1 MKTLQFLAITVVTV
15 LLITACKK
23 DKSDQTDTRK
33 TLLVKMTNSS
43 GSFVYEYDQQNRL
56 VSETFYRA
64 ATPTEMDY
72 KETYSEF
79 NAAGQPVKI
88 TVMGDESVAS
98 GTAMYD
104 GQNRI
109 VKITYY
115 NAASVAVSSQNFTY
129 SGNTVEQS
137 VRNERTGT
145 VSSKEVYTFNN
156 EGNIVS
162 REIYSISGSVV
173 QRLTNKTFDSKKSVR
188 EFYYPVMGIN
198 LSVNNVSSSE
208 TTVTGS
214 GQVYQFTYNNEY
226 NEDGY
231 PVKITTKN
239 VTLGQESIIT
249 YGYIKK

>member
-1 MKTLQFLAITVVTV
+1 MKLVSTVIIIFCAISFN
-15 LLITACKK
+15 ACKK
-23 DKSDQTDTRK
+23 DKTDQTDTRK
-33 TLLVKMTNSS
+33 PLLVKMTTTKVR
-43 GSFVYEYDQQNRL
+43 FVYEYDQQNRL

-88 TVMGDESVAS
+88 TVTGDESVAS
-98 GTAMYD
+98 GTAVYD

-115 NAASVAVSSQNFTY
+115 NATSVAVSSQNFVY

-137 VRNERTGT
+137 VRNERIGA
-145 VSSKEVYTFNN
+145 VSGKEVYTFNN

-198 LSVNNVSSSE
+198 FSVNNVSSSE

-226 NEDGY
+226 NEEGY